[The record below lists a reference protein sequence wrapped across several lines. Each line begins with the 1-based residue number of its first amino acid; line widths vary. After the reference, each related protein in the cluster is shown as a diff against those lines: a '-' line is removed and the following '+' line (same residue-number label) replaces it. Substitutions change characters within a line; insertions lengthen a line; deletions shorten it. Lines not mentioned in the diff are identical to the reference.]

1 MKKLLHISFTFF
13 LAVVLVIMGS
23 GVTFL
28 HCSCSGKT
36 TVILSHTA
44 QNGGN
49 SNTTKGCMKVTSVQ
63 LSPTTQM
70 QPTVFGFHAF
80 LPLMAIIHEW
90 QMPHLSFMAKRTLS
104 NTIPKTGY
112 SPPPKLYLY
121 LIEVLTIWTSILSTW
136 WRLAPTMRINLIRN
150 KIIR

>member
-1 MKKLLHISFTFF
+1 MLFLQPKMKKLLHISFTFL

-36 TVILSHTA
+36 TVILSHTV

-49 SNTTKGCMKVTSVQ
+49 SDTTKGCMKVTSVQ

-70 QPTVFGFHAF
+70 QPTVFDFHAF
-80 LPLMAIIHEW
+80 QPLMAIIHEW

-104 NTIPKTGY
+104 NIIPKTGY

-121 LIEVLTIWTSILSTW
+121 LIEVLTI
-136 WRLAPTMRINLIRN
+136 
-150 KIIR
+150 

>member
-23 GVTFL
+23 GV
-28 HCSCSGKT
+28 
-36 TVILSHTA
+36 
-44 QNGGN
+44 
-49 SNTTKGCMKVTSVQ
+49 Q

-70 QPTVFGFHAF
+70 QPTVFDFHAF
-80 LPLMAIIHEW
+80 QPLMAIIHEW

-104 NTIPKTGY
+104 NIIPKTGY

-121 LIEVLTIWTSILSTW
+121 LIEVLTI
-136 WRLAPTMRINLIRN
+136 
-150 KIIR
+150 

>member
-49 SNTTKGCMKVTSVQ
+49 SDTTKGCMKVTSVQ

-80 LPLMAIIHEW
+80 LPLMAIIH
-90 QMPHLSFMAKRTLS
+90 
-104 NTIPKTGY
+104 
-112 SPPPKLYLY
+112 
-121 LIEVLTIWTSILSTW
+121 
-136 WRLAPTMRINLIRN
+136 
-150 KIIR
+150 

>member
-1 MKKLLHISFTFF
+1 MKKLLHISFISF

-23 GVTFL
+23 GVTFF

-49 SNTTKGCMKVTSVQ
+49 SDTTKGCMKVTSVQ
-63 LSPTTQM
+63 LSPTTQV
-70 QPTVFGFHAF
+70 QPTAFDFHAF
-80 LPLMAIIHEW
+80 QPLMAIVHER
-90 QMPHLSFMAKRTLS
+90 QMPYLSFMATRTLS
-104 NTIPKTGY
+104 DIIPRTGY

-121 LIEVLTIWTSILSTW
+121 LIEVLTI
-136 WRLAPTMRINLIRN
+136 
-150 KIIR
+150 

>member
-49 SNTTKGCMKVTSVQ
+49 SDTTKGCMKVTSVQ
-63 LSPTTQM
+63 LSPTTKM
-70 QPTVFGFHAF
+70 QPTVF
-80 LPLMAIIHEW
+80 AIIHEW

-104 NTIPKTGY
+104 NIIPKTGY

-121 LIEVLTIWTSILSTW
+121 LIEVLTI
-136 WRLAPTMRINLIRN
+136 
-150 KIIR
+150 

>member
-49 SNTTKGCMKVTSVQ
+49 SDHQRM
-63 LSPTTQM
+63 
-70 QPTVFGFHAF
+70 
-80 LPLMAIIHEW
+80 HEGN
-90 QMPHLSFMAKRTLS
+90 KRTAIAYDANAANRFRLS
-104 NTIPKTGY
+104 CLPAFDGDY
-112 SPPPKLYLY
+112 S
-121 LIEVLTIWTSILSTW
+121 
-136 WRLAPTMRINLIRN
+136 
-150 KIIR
+150 

>member
-1 MKKLLHISFTFF
+1 MKKLLHISFISF
-13 LAVVLVIMGS
+13 LAVVLVITGS

-49 SNTTKGCMKVTSVQ
+49 SDTTKGCMKVTSVQ
-63 LSPTTQM
+63 LSPTTQV
-70 QPTVFGFHAF
+70 QPTAFDFHAF
-80 LPLMAIIHEW
+80 QPLMAIHEW
-90 QMPHLSFMAKRTLS
+90 QMPHLSFMATRTLS
-104 NTIPKTGY
+104 DIIPRTGY

-121 LIEVLTIWTSILSTW
+121 LIEVLTI
-136 WRLAPTMRINLIRN
+136 
-150 KIIR
+150 